1 MSQIYYTLRSATAVL
16 IVYCNECK
24 CECSFAYTGYHDK
37 VAFWTKSKN
46 KILCPDCA
54 LDNPTEI
61 YRPVLSKHDLPHNR
75 SESRYWIT
83 SYRDDIFCSEQE
95 EIEELTSGIPKK
107 VLCKCNSNDINCPNN
122 PNLHLILEANTYSNT
137 KFTICSDTID
147 CSGLISKLFSYNNIN
162 EFKNDQIVINGVT
175 YIITE
180 AQIMV
185 EMKGYPWN
193 ERSLKELQMRMVKEI
208 HNSTLSFE
216 IRSQTNE
223 DNSEQW
229 VYIMPL
235 PFQPLTPNEE
245 DLEILFKTMTID
257 CYNDFVNQEIK
268 KYPSVESDGTICGK
282 KINKITAFG
291 CTKERCQHNVHISFT
306 DGSYLLFD
314 YEVTVDILESKG
326 YIPYIKQYRPKSKT
340 LLNKQLECCELTKRV
355 GESNLVLFQW

>member
-1 MSQIYYTLRSATAVL
+1 MSTIYYILHSYTDILAV
-16 IVYCNECK
+16 VCNDCK
-24 CECSFAYTGYHDK
+24 CQCSFAYTGYHAE

-61 YRPVLSKHDLPHNR
+61 YRPVLSKYDLPRNR
-75 SESRYWIT
+75 SERLYCGMV
-83 SYRDDIFCSEQE
+83 YLDDIFCSEQE
-95 EIEELTSGIPKK
+95 EIEELLSGIPKK
-107 VLCKCNSNDINCPNN
+107 ELCKCNLTNIDCPNN

-137 KFTICSDTID
+137 KFTIQSDGID
-147 CSGLISKLFSYNNIN
+147 CSGLISKLFSYNDID
-162 EFKNDQIVINGVT
+162 EFTNDQISINGVT
-175 YIITE
+175 HIITK

-185 EMKGYPWN
+185 GMKGYPWS

-208 HNSTLSFE
+208 HNSTLSFR
-216 IRSQTNE
+216 IRSQTSE
-223 DNSEQW
+223 DNGEQW
-229 VYIMPL
+229 IYVTPL
-235 PFQPLTPNEE
+235 PFQPLTPDEE
-245 DLEILFKTMTID
+245 DLDILFKTMTVD
-257 CYNDFVNQEIK
+257 SYNDFVNQEIK

-291 CTKERCQHNVHISFT
+291 CTKERCQHNVYISFT

-340 LLNKQLECCELTKRV
+340 LLNKQLECCELTKRI